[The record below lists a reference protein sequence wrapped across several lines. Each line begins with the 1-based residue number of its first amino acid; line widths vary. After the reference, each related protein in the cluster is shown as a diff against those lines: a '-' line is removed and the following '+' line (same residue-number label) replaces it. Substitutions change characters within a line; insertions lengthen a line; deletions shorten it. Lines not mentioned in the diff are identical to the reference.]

1 MRSGY
6 HQIQVKEEDIHKTT
20 FRCYYGNYEFLVMP
34 FKLTNAPTTF
44 QSCMNH
50 IFNKQ
55 LMKFLLVIF
64 DDLLIYNRTWEEHLK
79 HVDKIL
85 TIMEEQSLFSKEA
98 KCEFG
103 LTEILYLGHVIS
115 VKGVKVHQEKI
126 QTILDWPTPRT
137 LTYIRGFFG
146 TCSYYRCFVKGFSQ
160 FVTPLTNLANKGA
173 FQWS

>member
-1 MRSGY
+1 LINELHGAVYFSKVDMRSGY

-85 TIMEEQSLFSKEA
+85 TIMEE
-98 KCEFG
+98 
-103 LTEILYLGHVIS
+103 
-115 VKGVKVHQEKI
+115 
-126 QTILDWPTPRT
+126 
-137 LTYIRGFFG
+137 
-146 TCSYYRCFVKGFSQ
+146 
-160 FVTPLTNLANKGA
+160 
-173 FQWS
+173 